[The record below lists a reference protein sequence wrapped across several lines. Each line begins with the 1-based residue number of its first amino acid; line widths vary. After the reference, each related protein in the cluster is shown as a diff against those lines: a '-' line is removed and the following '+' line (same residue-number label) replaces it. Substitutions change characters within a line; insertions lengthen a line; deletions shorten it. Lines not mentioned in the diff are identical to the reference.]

1 MLSRL
6 LGPLA
11 IASCLLLAACGFEP
25 LYGKREQA
33 IPTESL
39 LSWVEVPPIKDRTG
53 QLVRIELTNRMTP
66 TRPAPPSAFTLIV
79 KLNESKASLAM
90 EKDSSAT
97 RANLTIAASFVL
109 KQNSDGLEL
118 MTGSVRSVNSYD
130 ILLSD
135 FVTLAAENDARRRG
149 AKDVADGIVDRLA
162 IFLSRNQQRLS
173 GGPAR

>member
-1 MLSRL
+1 
-6 LGPLA
+6 
-11 IASCLLLAACGFEP
+11 
-25 LYGKREQA
+25 
-33 IPTESL
+33 
-39 LSWVEVPPIKDRTG
+39 
-53 QLVRIELTNRMTP
+53 MTP

-79 KLNESKASLAM
+79 KLNESKASLAV

-135 FVTLAAENDARRRG
+135 FATLAAENDARRRG